1 LGWFLGWFFSAGLV
15 ALTGLLPAFVF
26 HPTVEGDRMNTSHN
40 PRPVGAAWLAVAA
53 ALALLA
59 GCETGT
65 NLNAPS
71 SLAPVETRTL
81 GGAAGSTGAG
91 ATGAAAGSTAGTA
104 AQSQVASVDLT
115 RNAAGSG
122 SGGSSSAAT
131 PSQRVVYFDYDSF
144 AIKDDYKSVI
154 DAHAKLLN
162 GQSGKRLVIE
172 GHADE
177 RGGREYN
184 LALGQ
189 KRAEAVLR
197 SLALLGVPEARLEAV
212 SFGQERPAAQGADE
226 AAFARNR
233 RAELKDR

>member
-1 LGWFLGWFFSAGLV
+1 
-15 ALTGLLPAFVF
+15 
-26 HPTVEGDRMNTSHN
+26 MNTSRHLTT
-40 PRPVGAAWLAVAA
+40 RLVFVASA
-53 ALALLA
+53 IALLA

-65 NLNAPS
+65 NLNAPAN
-71 SLAPVETRTL
+71 LAPLETRNL
-81 GGAAGSTGAG
+81 G
-91 ATGAAAGSTAGTA
+91 ATGAAAGAGTGTAGNTGTA

-115 RNAAGSG
+115 RSGTGANAGTAV
-122 SGGSSSAAT
+122 AMPT
-131 PSQRVVYFDYDSF
+131 QRVVYFDYDSF
-144 AIKDDYKSVI
+144 AIKDDYKGVI

-162 GQSGKRLVIE
+162 VQAAKRLVIE
-172 GHADE
+172 GHTDE

-197 SLALLGVPEARLEAV
+197 SLALLGVPETRLEAV
-212 SFGQERPAAQGADE
+212 SFGQERPAVQGSDE